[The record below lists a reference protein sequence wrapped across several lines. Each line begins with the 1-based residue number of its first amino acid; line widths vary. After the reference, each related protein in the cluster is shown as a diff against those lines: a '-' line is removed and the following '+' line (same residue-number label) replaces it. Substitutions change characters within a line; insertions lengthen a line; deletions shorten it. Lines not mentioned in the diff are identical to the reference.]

1 MVALLE
7 GLKIDWTR
15 MPTYNTVMSVAAGAG
30 LLTLVALGRSLLRKE
45 PFQADGWA
53 LGFAVPGAILAVTGA
68 HMSLTWPLA
77 AYFPF
82 DNVIFGETSLA
93 FGALLLAAAFY
104 LWKRG
109 AMLEAHEDPAALL
122 AEAARPL
129 APFIC
134 GMGLALLAIACAGV
148 AFKLFAAPAE
158 EPISGAFADHPWI
171 EAIAMSGLFALVGVG
186 ATLFPFTFG
195 KTRFEPT
202 PMQKVVGFAWVLSGL
217 GFLLFGA
224 LNFFTHIGL
233 IVHTM

>member
-1 MVALLE
+1 MIALFE

-53 LGFAVPGAILAVTGA
+53 LGFAVPGAILALTGA

-93 FGALLLAAAFY
+93 FGALLLGAAFY

-109 AMLEAHEDPAALL
+109 PVLQAHEDSAALL
-122 AEAARPL
+122 AQAARPL
-129 APFIC
+129 APFIF

-148 AFKLFAAPAE
+148 AFKLFAAPTE

-171 EAIAMSGLFALVGVG
+171 EAIAMSGLFALVGLG
-186 ATLFPFTFG
+186 AALFPFAFG
-195 KTRFEPT
+195 RARLKPT
-202 PMQKVVGFAWVLSGL
+202 PTQRLVGFVWTLSGL

>member
-1 MVALLE
+1 MIALLE

-30 LLTLVALGRSLLRKE
+30 LLTLVALGRSLTRKE
-45 PFQADGWA
+45 PLRADGWA
-53 LGFAVPGAILAVTGA
+53 LGFAVPGAILALTGA

-109 AMLEAHEDPAALL
+109 PMLEAHEEPAEVL
-122 AEAARPL
+122 AAAMRPL
-129 APFIC
+129 SPFIV
-134 GMGLALLAIACAGV
+134 GMGLALLAIACAGI
-148 AFKLFAAPAE
+148 AFKLFAAPVE
-158 EPISGAFADHPWI
+158 EPISGAFSGHPWI
-171 EAIAMSGLFALVGVG
+171 EASAISGLYALVGLG
-186 ATLFPFTFG
+186 AALLPFAFG
-195 KTRFEPT
+195 RARLEPT
-202 PMQKVVGFAWVLSGL
+202 PTQRLVGWAWTLSGL

>member
-1 MVALLE
+1 MTLLME

-30 LLTLVALGRSLLRKE
+30 LLTLVSLGRALLRKE
-45 PFQADGWA
+45 PFNADGWA
-53 LGFAVPGAILAVTGA
+53 LGFAVPGAILALTGA

-104 LWKRG
+104 LWKRRV
-109 AMLEAHEDPAALL
+109 ALEDEEEPAVLL
-122 AEAARPL
+122 AQAARPL

-158 EPISGAFADHPWI
+158 EPISGAFADYPWI
-171 EAIAMSGLFALVGVG
+171 EAIAMSGLFALVGLG
-186 ATLFPFTFG
+186 AALFPFAFG
-195 KTRFEPT
+195 KARFEPT
-202 PMQKVVGFAWVLSGL
+202 RMQRLVGAVWSLSGL